1 MKMANLKFI
10 GRILGG
16 VGGLLMILIG
26 ILLIVNK
33 VLNQTIIDLNI
44 SGIDLGTNFIANTI
58 GGDFNWLVSAILMI
72 ILGLIALYGFNQLD
86 GRSQSDLFVWG
97 IIYIVIG
104 LVGAGLGGFLAIV
117 GGIVLIIDY
126 FI

>member
-1 MKMANLKFI
+1 MADLKFI

-16 VGGLLMILIG
+16 IGGLLMILIG
-26 ILLIVNK
+26 IILIVNK
-33 VLNQTIIDLNI
+33 LLDQTIINLKV
-44 SGIDLGTNFIANTI
+44 SGFDLGVNFIANTV
-58 GGDFNWLVSAILMI
+58 GGDLNWLVSAVLMI
-72 ILGLIALYGFNQLD
+72 LLGLIALYGFNQLD

-104 LVGAGLGGFLAIV
+104 LIGAGLGGFLAII